1 MQLCLKKLR
10 PGGRRNKPQQ
20 VFQTDTGYRVLHP
33 TKGFRHQSAKRLHLY
48 GSRSF
53 RAEDFASRQQMLS
66 HGVFH
71 FSGVGR

>member
-10 PGGRRNKPQQ
+10 PGGRRNKQQQ
-20 VFQTDTGYRVLHP
+20 VVQTDTGYLVLHP
-33 TKGFRHQSAKRLHLY
+33 TKGYRRQSPKRLNLY
-48 GSRSF
+48 ASRTF